1 MKNQNQKILQNILKT
16 IFLISVFALLLTYCG
31 DSGSEAGKGISA
43 VSDDKSKA
51 DVLKIA
57 MGSKDHTTLV
67 TAVSAAGLV
76 DSLAN
81 QGPFTVF
88 APTNAAF
95 EKLPSGTVDNLL
107 KSSQKDSLKDI
118 LEYHVAV
125 GNLTEDILKSEY
137 TGKEDQL
144 GMANGGNAK
153 ISLKNGKIMIN
164 NATVITSIPATN
176 GIIHVIDTVILPPDN
191 K

>member
-1 MKNQNQKILQNILKT
+1 MKNQNQKILQNILKSMF
-16 IFLISVFALLLTYCG
+16 IISVFALLLTYCG

-57 MGSKDHTTLV
+57 MESKDHTTLV

-88 APTNAAF
+88 APTNVAF

-107 KSSQKDSLKDI
+107 KSSQKDSLKNI

-164 NATVITSIPATN
+164 NATVIASIPATN

>member
-1 MKNQNQKILQNILKT
+1 MKNQNQKILQSILKSM
-16 IFLISVFALLLTYCG
+16 FLISVLALPLTYCG
-31 DSGSEAGKGISA
+31 DSGNEAGKGISA

-164 NATVITSIPATN
+164 NATVIASITATN
-176 GIIHVIDTVILPPDN
+176 GIIHVIDTVILPPEN